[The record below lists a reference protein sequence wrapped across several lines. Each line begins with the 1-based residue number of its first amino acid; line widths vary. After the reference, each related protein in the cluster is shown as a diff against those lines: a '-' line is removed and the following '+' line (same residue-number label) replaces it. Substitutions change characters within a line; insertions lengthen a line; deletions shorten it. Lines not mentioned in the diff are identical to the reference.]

1 MVEEVLRGPHGI
13 KLPTT
18 IPSAYDMA
26 GFGSYV
32 GGGREVPRGA
42 AEPHLWDTGRSD
54 WRKMLQ
60 TAAATQVQSMRGSG
74 HEQSHVRAVIASRHS
89 ATAEDAVEAER
100 LFAELLA
107 QRVAEMGDQTTGE
120 MELAQ
125 AAQAVLQR
133 FNGVVAANEV
143 PPHGDGAWVVNEQR
157 RGHGG
162 THWMG
167 VVRLGGVTYFWD
179 SFGRTAQAVFP
190 HEAWAQGAV
199 SAEADV
205 EQQRDESLCGQ
216 ATIAWLGVVEQLG
229 ISAALHV

>member
-1 MVEEVLRGPHGI
+1 MRQNVYQHAAHGKAMVEEVLRGPHGM
-13 KLPTT
+13 KLPTA
-18 IPSAYDMA
+18 IPAAYDMA

-100 LFAELLA
+100 LFSELLA

-120 MELAQ
+120 MELAH
-125 AAQAVLQR
+125 ATQAVLQR

-143 PPHGDGAWVVNEQR
+143 PPHGDGAWIVNEQP
-157 RGHGG
+157 RGQSG

-167 VVRLGGVTYFWD
+167 IVRLGGVTYFWD

-190 HEAWAQGAV
+190 QEAWARGAV
-199 SAEADV
+199 SAE
-205 EQQRDESLCGQ
+205 Q
-216 ATIAWLGVVEQLG
+216 T
-229 ISAALHV
+229 